1 MPDIVITE
9 FMDESAVRWLAEE
22 FDVLYDPTLVGNRKA
37 LLDSILDARGLIVRN
52 RTVVDAELLEVA
64 TNLEVIGR
72 LGVGLD
78 NIDCELCEHRGITVA
93 PATGANADS
102 VAEYVVA
109 AILLLTR
116 RAFSSSDLVARGAWP
131 RTDLV
136 GHEIGGRTAGLVGFG
151 EIARK
156 VSVRLRALGMI
167 VVAHDPFLPGDD
179 EAWSETTSVDMAT
192 LIHDSDAVSIHVPLT
207 EATRGLFGVDLIG
220 SMRRSAILINT
231 SRGGIVDE
239 RALVGAL
246 RDGRLMGAAIDV
258 FTQEP
263 VDTSYG
269 SRFVGVPNLLLT
281 PHVAGVTEESNARVS
296 HMTVRNVRSVLA
308 GGDR

>member
-1 MPDIVITE
+1 MPDVVITE
-9 FMDESAVRWLAEE
+9 FMDEAAVLWLAEE
-22 FDVLYDPTLVGNRKA
+22 FDVQYDPALVDDRHA
-37 LLDSILDARGLIVRN
+37 LLDSVSDARGLIVRN

-64 TNLEVIGR
+64 TSLEVIGR

-136 GHEIGGRTAGLVGFG
+136 GHEIAGHTAGLVGFG

-156 VSVRLRALGMI
+156 AAARLSALGMKVI
-167 VVAHDPFLPGDD
+167 AHDPFLSTDD
-179 EAWSETTSVDMAT
+179 DAWNDVRSVDMAT
-192 LIHDSDAVSIHVPLT
+192 LVGESDAISIHIPLT
-207 EATRGLFGVDLIG
+207 DATEGLFGAELIG
-220 SMRRSAILINT
+220 SMRPASVLVNT

-239 RALVGAL
+239 RALVAAL
-246 RDGRLMGAAIDV
+246 REGRLMGAAMDV
-258 FTQEP
+258 FTVEP
-263 VDTSYG
+263 VDTSFG
-269 SRFVGVPNLLLT
+269 SRFLDVPNLILT
-281 PHVAGVTEESNARVS
+281 PHIAGVTVESNVRVS
-296 HMTVRNVRSVLA
+296 QMTVRNVRNILA
-308 GGDR
+308 GRDR

>member
-9 FMDESAVRWLAEE
+9 FMEESAVRWLAEE
-22 FDVLYDPTLVGNRKA
+22 FDVLYDPTLVDNRNA
-37 LLDSILDARGLIVRN
+37 LLNSVFDARGLIVRN
-52 RTVVDAELLEVA
+52 RTVVDAELLGVA
-64 TNLEVIGR
+64 ANLEVIGR

-78 NIDCELCEHRGITVA
+78 NIDCDLCEDRGVTVA
-93 PATGANADS
+93 PAAGANADS

-116 RAFSSSDLVARGAWP
+116 QAFSSTELVAKGGWP

-136 GHEIGGRTAGLVGFG
+136 GHEVAGRTAGLVGFG

-156 VSVRLRALGMI
+156 VAPRLRALGMV
-167 VVAHDPFLPGDD
+167 VVAHDPFLPMDD

-192 LIHDSDAVSIHVPLT
+192 LIHESDAISIHLPLT
-207 EATRGLFGVDLIG
+207 DTTNGLFGVDLIG
-220 SMRRSAILINT
+220 SMRRSAVLINT

-239 RALVGAL
+239 RALVAAL
-246 RDGRLMGAAIDV
+246 RERRIMGAAIDV
-258 FTQEP
+258 FAHEP

-269 SRFVGVPNLLLT
+269 SRFIGVPNLILT
-281 PHVAGVTEESNARVS
+281 PHIAGVTEESNARVS
-296 HMTVRNVRSVLA
+296 HMTVRNVRTVLA

>member
-37 LLDSILDARGLIVRN
+37 LLDRILDARGLIVRN

-192 LIHDSDAVSIHVPLT
+192 LIHDSDAGEMR
-207 EATRGLFGVDLIG
+207 EAD
-220 SMRRSAILINT
+220 
-231 SRGGIVDE
+231 
-239 RALVGAL
+239 
-246 RDGRLMGAAIDV
+246 
-258 FTQEP
+258 
-263 VDTSYG
+263 
-269 SRFVGVPNLLLT
+269 
-281 PHVAGVTEESNARVS
+281 
-296 HMTVRNVRSVLA
+296 
-308 GGDR
+308 